1 MGPEHHGQP
10 PIRRRRWA
18 RRGVRRRSLQC
29 AATAAQAIPNWGHGL
44 EGSILELQAG
54 SSGPVGLIRVIGSSW
69 RGVGRAGR
77 VTTLAAAVAIVAVTA
92 SWWAASPV
100 AVATGLAVASVTI
113 AALVD
118 ADAHRLPNALVGLA
132 GAPVVMAVLSGWSGD
147 LVRGALLGAALLG
160 GPLLVTHLISPAG
173 MGFGDVKA
181 AAVIGAA
188 LGLLAPSLAPLGL
201 VVALLAAALIGLARR
216 VRTIAFGPALVAGAL
231 IALAVGRLAGLE
243 AVQP

>member
-1 MGPEHHGQP
+1 M
-10 PIRRRRWA
+10 
-18 RRGVRRRSLQC
+18 
-29 AATAAQAIPNWGHGL
+29 
-44 EGSILELQAG
+44 
-54 SSGPVGLIRVIGSSW
+54 
-69 RGVGRAGR
+69 
-77 VTTLAAAVAIVAVTA
+77 
-92 SWWAASPV
+92 
-100 AVATGLAVASVTI
+100 ATGLAVASVTI

-132 GAPVVMAVLSGWSGD
+132 GAPVVTAVLSGWSGD